1 MKKALVCL
9 IVSAI
14 GAGSAFAQSWGRDFQ
29 RNHITAG
36 IGAAVPG
43 ADLKPYYKVAPAWT
57 FDYGFR
63 PVKYLQLDVGLDSA
77 YNSADVNDYLDTGYG
92 PLRIRDFQFFV
103 PMGARVVAPLAKGR
117 VEFYGGGGAAYAR
130 YTELLKQPSDYFQIG
145 CPVCQARDGWGY
157 YALLGGSVA
166 LDRGQHFRLGVL
178 SRVYVVDTSG
188 PPIGTTPAV
197 KTNDRW
203 TNTYATFTFSF

>member
-1 MKKALVCL
+1 MLTAV
-9 IVSAI
+9 

-29 RNHITAG
+29 RNHVTAG

-43 ADLKPYYKVAPAWT
+43 DDLKPYYKVAPTWS
-57 FDYGFR
+57 FNYGFR
-63 PVKYLQLDVGLDSA
+63 PVKYFQLDVGLDSA
-77 YNSADVNDYLDTGYG
+77 YNSADVNDYLDTSYG

-103 PMGARVVAPLAKGR
+103 PMGGRVVAPLAKGR

-145 CPVCQARDGWGY
+145 CPVCQARDGWGA

-166 LDRGQHFRLGVL
+166 LDRSQHFRLGVL
-178 SRVYVVDTSG
+178 SRVYMVNTSG
-188 PPIGTTPAV
+188 PTIGTTPSV
-197 KTNDRW
+197 KTSDRW
-203 TNTYATFTFSF
+203 VNTYATFTFSF